1 MTPTLVFIHGSWHTA
16 SCFDKLTTHL
26 QTTHH
31 LPSVSVSLPS
41 NSGDPN
47 LGIDADISA
56 ARAAIT
62 AETNRGRDVIV
73 VVHSF
78 GGVVGCSAIKGL
90 AGRPRSDTIP
100 GSTTDQGEEGK
111 EGHVIGLIAITT
123 GFPLTGVAFMA
134 PLLGLPLP
142 FFRINH
148 TTGFADLTASPY
160 SLFYHDIT
168 PRSEADYWV
177 SQLRPQSLKALY
189 EGGEYVYAGWRE
201 MTGGRVWYVSGGD
214 DRAMPPVGQRV
225 VVGLARGMGVG
236 VEFREIGG
244 AGHSVFLSRVEE
256 TAGVVVEAVE
266 AFTGREVGEFG
277 GTVVVGGVR
286 WVRPWS
292 WVKYG
297 LPMGFGWVVGRGL
310 LGWEWLRGLW
320 R

>member
-1 MTPTLVFIHGSWHTA
+1 MMPTLVFIHGSWHTA

-26 QTTHH
+26 QTTHD
-31 LPSVSVSLPS
+31 LSSISVSLPS

-47 LGIDADISA
+47 LGIDADIAA

-62 AETNRGRDVIV
+62 AETTRGRDVVV

-90 AGRPRSDTIP
+90 AGRPRPDVPAS
-100 GSTTDQGEEGK
+100 TDQRKGE

-123 GFPLTGVAFMA
+123 GFPLTGIAFMA

-142 FFRINH
+142 FFRVNH

-201 MTGGRVWYVSGGD
+201 MTGARVWYVSGGD
-214 DRAMPPVGQRV
+214 DRAMPPVGQR
-225 VVGLARGMGVG
+225 
-236 VEFREIGG
+236 
-244 AGHSVFLSRVEE
+244 
-256 TAGVVVEAVE
+256 GVV
-266 AFTGREVGEFG
+266 EVIEG
-277 GTVVVGGVR
+277 
-286 WVRPWS
+286 
-292 WVKYG
+292 
-297 LPMGFGWVVGRGL
+297 
-310 LGWEWLRGLW
+310 
-320 R
+320 